1 MANQYLVEIHNY
13 LSRHIDAAG
22 KAMQEAASLGDQE
35 GRQFNAGQV
44 HELKALRAYLSEKY
58 DLSTQKYY

>member
-1 MANQYLVEIHNY
+1 MANQFLIEIHNY

-22 KAMQEAASLGDQE
+22 KAMQEAASHGDQAR
-35 GRQFNAGQV
+35 RQFNAGMA
-44 HELKALRAYLSEKY
+44 HELKALRAYMSEKY